1 MSKKKQA
8 SFSPLDP
15 AFIIMSYENVSE
27 IIYNGLRIY
36 AFNLR
41 AHTSVSHPAPTH
53 QTLFLVQGCRWF
65 QYPNNIQFVFII
77 HQTVQTI
84 RNLSDSWINQKG
96 KFHEKKTALSQSEVN
111 LKGSMHVSSQN
122 KRSSYFQLAYYTS
135 LPALVYKEQGSGDMM
150 FKSQAANL
158 EFPIFRKIHIY
169 CSR

>member
-1 MSKKKQA
+1 MSKKKQE

-53 QTLFLVQGCRWF
+53 QTLFPVQGCRWF

-77 HQTVQTI
+77 HQTVQTV
-84 RNLSDSWINQKG
+84 RNLSS
-96 KFHEKKTALSQSEVN
+96 
-111 LKGSMHVSSQN
+111 
-122 KRSSYFQLAYYTS
+122 
-135 LPALVYKEQGSGDMM
+135 
-150 FKSQAANL
+150 
-158 EFPIFRKIHIY
+158 
-169 CSR
+169 